1 MKALRKFFPLL
12 LATLLAAAVIAG
24 ALQAAAFYSGQW
36 VGFGTVTGASARTV
50 ASGVTYDNLY
60 VSGSSGGSQRLQT
73 LTFNPKTGNYVP
85 MVYTKYSGYG
95 DTTYN
100 SAVKAESLG
109 YDVKGAV
116 NASFFS
122 FTGASCNTYG
132 GVNIS
137 DGKVMQ
143 GSNSHGQTWMLAFD
157 SDGSANLVW
166 SKVTFAMT
174 AKNGA
179 WSAPV
184 ENVNICPETTYAG
197 IYYYDEFC
205 GSNTDTKAAGVE
217 IVFEKQNG
225 TQLTVGGTL
234 EGKVVAVRSSTSS
247 GGAIGANRFVLYAS
261 NSSSYASSLRGLAV
275 GDTVKIT
282 ATETVSG
289 AKTVMENCSSA
300 FVTYGYHI
308 VSNGQNVTSTNG
320 LGESFN
326 TARAQR
332 SAIGVK
338 ADGTI
343 VLVAS
348 SGRTSSYAG
357 LTVYELADYLI
368 SQGCV
373 TAVNLDGGGSTQ
385 MTVENASGNLES
397 VFSSSRRVAN
407 SILIVARPAIP
418 ASDRSTLNSLLSQA
432 NALADTYVLTG
443 NTAYLDA
450 AISYGESIYNSSKAM
465 PGDYTK
471 AIMRLREG
479 IAGVTKAGYRTG
491 IFQLNT
497 AQALLDSPSSAA
509 RSLSVVAA
517 GKSLTVTEISG
528 NYGYTKYL
536 DTWGWIDLTKTTGLG
551 QAAHT
556 KANITAPEIAYKGQD
571 ITISWSAAKGAAAYT
586 YKVIELVGEPD
597 PTSINEGANA
607 TVLASEST
615 TDDLS
620 VTIPAAART
629 DGKYLKVAVCVE
641 YPTGNAWSTAYIQ
654 TSHLPFTDVPLN
666 HWGYDAIRHCY
677 ESGYFAGT
685 SDTAFSPDATMTRAM
700 LAVVV
705 HRMAGSPEPDDA
717 VSLPFTDVAES
728 AWYLDSVRWCYAEGI
743 VAGTSD
749 TTFSPNNSITREQA
763 AVFLYRLAGAL
774 GLDTT
779 VSNPNAADGFGDA
792 SQIGSYAKTAVFWAV
807 ERGIMGG
814 HNNLLT
820 PKSSATRVQLA
831 QMLYSFDTVY
841 AD

>member
-1 MKALRKFFPLL
+1 M
-12 LATLLAAAVIAG
+12 
-24 ALQAAAFYSGQW
+24 
-36 VGFGTVTGASARTV
+36 
-50 ASGVTYDNLY
+50 
-60 VSGSSGGSQRLQT
+60 
-73 LTFNPKTGNYVP
+73 
-85 MVYTKYSGYG
+85 
-95 DTTYN
+95 
-100 SAVKAESLG
+100 
-109 YDVKGAV
+109 
-116 NASFFS
+116 
-122 FTGASCNTYG
+122 
-132 GVNIS
+132 
-137 DGKVMQ
+137 
-143 GSNSHGQTWMLAFD
+143 
-157 SDGSANLVW
+157 
-166 SKVTFAMT
+166 
-174 AKNGA
+174 
-179 WSAPV
+179 
-184 ENVNICPETTYAG
+184 
-197 IYYYDEFC
+197 
-205 GSNTDTKAAGVE
+205 
-217 IVFEKQNG
+217 
-225 TQLTVGGTL
+225 
-234 EGKVVAVRSSTSS
+234 
-247 GGAIGANRFVLYAS
+247 
-261 NSSSYASSLRGLAV
+261 
-275 GDTVKIT
+275 
-282 ATETVSG
+282 
-289 AKTVMENCSSA
+289 
-300 FVTYGYHI
+300 
-308 VSNGQNVTSTNG
+308 
-320 LGESFN
+320 
-326 TARAQR
+326 
-332 SAIGVK
+332 
-338 ADGTI
+338 
-343 VLVAS
+343 
-348 SGRTSSYAG
+348 
-357 LTVYELADYLI
+357 
-368 SQGCV
+368 
-373 TAVNLDGGGSTQ
+373 
-385 MTVENASGNLES
+385 
-397 VFSSSRRVAN
+397 
-407 SILIVARPAIP
+407 
-418 ASDRSTLNSLLSQA
+418 
-432 NALADTYVLTG
+432 LTG

-586 YKVIELVGEPD
+586 YKVIELAGEPD

-792 SQIGSYAKTAVFWAV
+792 SQIGSYAKTAVSWAV

>member
-1 MKALRKFFPLL
+1 MKALRKLFPVL
-12 LATLLAAAVIAG
+12 LAILLVATATFG
-24 ALQAAAFYSGQW
+24 ALQAAAFYYGQW
-36 VGFGTVTGASARTV
+36 VGFGTVTGTSARTV

-60 VSGSSGGSQRLQT
+60 VSGTYGGNQRLQT
-73 LTFNPKTGNYVP
+73 MTFNPKTGNYVP
-85 MVYTKYSGYG
+85 LVYTKYSGYG

-137 DGKVMQ
+137 DGKIMQ

-166 SKVTFAMT
+166 SKVTFSMT

-184 ENVNICPETTYAG
+184 ENVNICPETTYTG

-234 EGKVVAVRSSTSS
+234 EGKVVAVRSNTSS
-247 GGAIGANRFVLYAS
+247 GGSIGANRFVLYAS
-261 NSSSYASSLRGLAV
+261 NSSSYAASLRGLAI

-282 ATETVSG
+282 ATETVAG
-289 AKTVMENCSSA
+289 AKTIMENCNSA

-308 VSNGQNVTSTNG
+308 VSNGQNVTASNG

-332 SAIGVK
+332 SAIGIR
-338 ADGTI
+338 ADGSI

-385 MTVENASGNLES
+385 LTVENTSGNLEA
-397 VFSSSRRVAN
+397 VLSSSRRVAN
-407 SILIVARPAIP
+407 SILIVARPAVSS
-418 ASDRSTLNSLLSQA
+418 ADKNTLNSLLSQA
-432 NALADTYVLTG
+432 NTLVATHILSG
-443 NTAYLDA
+443 NTAYLDS
-450 AISYGESIYNSSKAM
+450 AISYAFGIYNSPKAM

-479 IAGVTKAGYRTG
+479 IAGVTVSGYRAG
-491 IFQLNT
+491 IFQLDT
-497 AQALLDSPSSAA
+497 TQSLRSSASA
-509 RSLSVVAA
+509 SASSLAQIPA

-528 NYGYTKYL
+528 NYGYTRYL
-536 DTWGWIDLTKTTGLG
+536 DKWGWIDLAQATGLG
-551 QAAHT
+551 PAAHT
-556 KANITAPEIAYKGQD
+556 RTNILAPDIAYKGQD
-571 ITISWSAAKGAAAYT
+571 ITISWSETKGAAAYT
-586 YKVIELVGEPD
+586 YKVIELEGEPD
-597 PTSINEGANA
+597 PTSTNESENA
-607 TVLASEST
+607 KVLVSGDVT
-615 TDDLS
+615 NDLS
-620 VTIPAAART
+620 VTIPASIRT
-629 DGKYLKVAVCVE
+629 DGKYIKVAVCAE
-641 YPTGNAWSTAYIQ
+641 YPAGNAWRTAYIQ
-654 TSHLPFTDVPLN
+654 TSHLPFTDVPLT
-666 HWGYDAIRHCY
+666 HWGYNAVRHCY
-677 ESGYFAGT
+677 ESGYFSGT
-685 SDTAFSPDATMTRAM
+685 SDTTFSPNNTMTRAM

-705 HRMAGSPEPDDA
+705 HRMAGSPEADGTI
-717 VSLPFTDVAES
+717 SLPFTDVANN
-728 AWYLDSVRWCYAEGI
+728 AWYIDGVTWCYSEGI
-743 VAGTSD
+743 VSGTSD

-763 AVFLYRLAGAL
+763 AVFLYRLANAMGY
-774 GLDTT
+774 DTT
-779 VSNPNAADGFGDA
+779 VENLSVADSFGDA
-792 SQIGSYAKTAVFWAV
+792 SMIGSYAKTAIAWAV

-814 HNNLLT
+814 YNNMLN
-820 PKSSATRVQLA
+820 PKDNATRLQIA
-831 QMLYSFDTVY
+831 QMLYNFDTVY
-841 AD
+841 TD